1 MNLKFIRV
9 ISESDKDIA
18 YIQAI
23 HRIPQISRFIG
34 ISDNY
39 FAYVIENSNV
49 YFYKVFSDDILV
61 GTAHLEICDSTLY
74 MDIVVVPQ
82 YQNKGIGTNILRKI
96 QGGSLPITFDRI
108 EVSIDEN
115 NTASKRLFEKM
126 GFVFV
131 SKEDELENYLYIAK

>member
-23 HRIPQISRFIG
+23 HRLPQISRFIG

-74 MDIVVVPQ
+74 MGIVVVPQ

>member
-9 ISESDKDIA
+9 ISELDKDIA

-23 HRIPQISRFIG
+23 HRLPQISRFIG

-49 YFYKVFSDDILV
+49 YIYKVFSDDILV

-126 GFVFV
+126 GFVFI

>member
-9 ISESDKDIA
+9 ISELDKDIA

-23 HRIPQISRFIG
+23 HRLPQISRFIG

-74 MDIVVVPQ
+74 MGIVVVPQ

-115 NTASKRLFEKM
+115 NTASKRLIEKM

>member
-9 ISESDKDIA
+9 ISELDKDIA

-23 HRIPQISRFIG
+23 HRLPQISRFIG

-74 MDIVVVPQ
+74 MGIVVVPQ

>member
-1 MNLKFIRV
+1 MNLKFTRV

-23 HRIPQISRFIG
+23 HRLPQISRFIG

-61 GTAHLEICDSTLY
+61 GTAHLEICDPTLY

-82 YQNKGIGTNILRKI
+82 YQNKGIATNILRKI

-108 EVSIDEN
+108 EVSIGEN

>member
-9 ISESDKDIA
+9 ISELDKDIA

-23 HRIPQISRFIG
+23 HRLPQISRFIG

-74 MDIVVVPQ
+74 IGIVVVPQ

>member
-1 MNLKFIRV
+1 MNLEFIRV
-9 ISESDKDIA
+9 ISELDKDIA

-23 HRIPQISRFIG
+23 HRLPQISRFIG

-74 MDIVVVPQ
+74 MGIVVVPQ